1 MKLKGI
7 AFIYD
12 FDIRTPL
19 GHGDVGYLHCK
30 FRSFLTGSKGKHNVS
45 FPVVCRSN
53 GKTAAHAHTGQPRV
67 RTTKHTAVVQS
78 LRNYKYTCQYPDVS
92 FSSCFMEYHFVTY
105 YEAIIFKPWFA
116 DRILPSLCVTVGRFL
131 EHPKSPVCEL
141 RFHTICIKNISPFMT
156 VGSRNS

>member
-92 FSSCFMEYHFVTY
+92 LLTY
-105 YEAIIFKPWFA
+105 SLTPWC
-116 DRILPSLCVTVGRFL
+116 RILFEKLIVTELIKKYRFL
-131 EHPKSPVCEL
+131 YGTRRFITAFTKARHWTVPQPAEFSQPHQSLSPLCL
-141 RFHTICIKNISPFMT
+141 A
-156 VGSRNS
+156 